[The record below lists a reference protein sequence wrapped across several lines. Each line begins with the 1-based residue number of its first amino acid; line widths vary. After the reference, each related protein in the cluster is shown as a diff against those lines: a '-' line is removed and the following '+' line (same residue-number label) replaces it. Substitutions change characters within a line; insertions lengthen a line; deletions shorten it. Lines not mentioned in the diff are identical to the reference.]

1 MSDPNHITSYRIIVF
16 NPSLGQINNR
26 QIDVLLVSC
35 IYLTTSADQVTPGG
49 GLAQEYKEENVELLS
64 QGLVH
69 LTKQIGNVTQFGTP
83 CVVAVN
89 RLVVS

>member
-1 MSDPNHITSYRIIVF
+1 M
-16 NPSLGQINNR
+16 
-26 QIDVLLVSC
+26 
-35 IYLTTSADQVTPGG
+35 TPGG
-49 GLAQEYKEENVELLS
+49 GLAQEYKEENVELLT